1 MYTHRGALPEVY
13 LVGVSIELLEPGNG
27 GIIDPS
33 IACSLATASD
43 FLNPTHSTHGQGL
56 GPVIT

>member
-13 LVGVSIELLEPGNG
+13 FVGVLIELLEPGNG

-43 FLNPTHSTHGQGL
+43 F
-56 GPVIT
+56 